1 MVNRDGLRVVRAS
14 TAPRAALRRSESP
27 YSQSR
32 TPRTTSGGAVSKPRS
47 TSSRVSKSRTR
58 RTGLATPNTAG
69 GGGGGEG
76 VEDSVPPRPT
86 RLTSQRDIGDLPIDS
101 DPTSSTDE
109 VEERQLQS
117 QPVRGRRVPVAILIK
132 MEQPSSP
139 VLKPTHG
146 L

>member
-32 TPRTTSGGAVSKPRS
+32 TPRITSSNTVSKPRS

-76 VEDSVPPRPT
+76 VEDSIPPRPT

-101 DPTSSTDE
+101 DPTSSGTDE
-109 VEERQLQS
+109 VEER
-117 QPVRGRRVPVAILIK
+117 
-132 MEQPSSP
+132 
-139 VLKPTHG
+139 
-146 L
+146 